1 MAKTKSSEIIVGLDI
16 GTTKIACIAGE
27 VTEDGVDIIGIG
39 TSQSKGLRRGVV
51 VNIDATVAAIQSA
64 VDEAENMAGCEISTV
79 YAAISGAHVRG
90 LNSHGIVAVKDKEVR
105 EADIQRVI
113 DAAKAVA
120 IPMDREVLHVLPQQ
134 YVIDDQDGIR
144 DPLGMA
150 GVRLEA
156 KVHIVTTA
164 VTSAQNVV
172 KCANRCGLQVADI
185 VLEPLASSQ
194 AVLEDDEKELGVAM
208 IDIGGGTC
216 DIVVYADGAI
226 VHTSVLPLG
235 GGHVTNDIATVL
247 RTPLESAEKIKRKYG
262 CAMRDL
268 LEDGETMEVPSVGG
282 RGPRVLPRVKL
293 VEIIEPRIEEIFEH
307 VKKELMRSGYADSL
321 AAGVVLSGGATAMEG
336 MSEMAEQVLGL
347 PIRRGLPTKVGGLT
361 DVVRSP
367 AFATGVGLVMFGA
380 NQGRSTVQLQRGS
393 RSDAEHHN
401 GMIKR
406 MWSRLAE
413 MF

>member
-1 MAKTKSSEIIVGLDI
+1 MAKTKPTEIIVGLDI

-39 TSQSKGLRRGVV
+39 TAPSKGLRRGVV
-51 VNIDATVAAIQSA
+51 VNIDATVASIQQA

-105 EADIQRVI
+105 DADIARVI

-185 VLEPLASSQ
+185 VLEPLASGQ
-194 AVLEDDEKELGVAM
+194 AVLEDDEKELGVAVV
-208 IDIGGGTC
+208 DIGGGTA
-216 DIVVYADGAI
+216 DVVVYADGAI
-226 VHTSVLPLG
+226 VHTAVLPLG

-247 RTPLESAEKIKRKYG
+247 RTPLESAEKIKKKYG
-262 CAMRDL
+262 CATRSLVDA
-268 LEDGETMEVPSVGG
+268 GEQMEVPSVGG
-282 RGPRVLPRVKL
+282 RGPRLLPRLTL
-293 VEIIEPRIEEIFEH
+293 VEVIEPRIEEIFEH
-307 VKKELMRSGYADSL
+307 IKRELMRSGYYDSL
-321 AAGVVLSGGATAMEG
+321 AAGVVLTGGATAMQGVTEVG
-336 MSEMAEQVLGL
+336 ETVLRL
-347 PIRRGLPTKVGGLT
+347 PTRRGMPRNVGGLV

-367 AFATGVGLVMFGA
+367 AFATGVGLVLFGA
-380 NQGRSTVQLQRGS
+380 TAGRVPSRAQAQDLASRGLF
-393 RSDAEHHN
+393 
-401 GMIKR
+401 KR
-406 MWSRLAE
+406 AWNRLAE

>member
-1 MAKTKSSEIIVGLDI
+1 MAKTKTSEIIVGLDI
-16 GTTKIACIAGE
+16 GTTKIAAIAGE
-27 VTEDGVDIIGIG
+27 VTDDGIDIIGIG
-39 TSQSKGLRRGVV
+39 TAPSKGLRRGVV
-51 VNIDATVAAIQSA
+51 VNIDATVSSIRAAI
-64 VDEAENMAGCEISTV
+64 DEAENMAGCQISTV
-79 YAAISGAHVRG
+79 FAAISGAHVRG

-105 EADIQRVI
+105 EADIARVI
-113 DAAKAVA
+113 EAAKAVA

-185 VLEPLASSQ
+185 VLEPLASAQ
-194 AVLEDDEKELGVAM
+194 AVLEEDEKELGVAL

-216 DIVVYADGAI
+216 DIAVFADGAI
-226 VHTSVLPLG
+226 VHTAVLPLG

-247 RTPLESAEKIKRKYG
+247 RTPLDSAEKIKRKYG
-262 CAMRDL
+262 CATRSLID
-268 LEDGETMEVPSVGG
+268 DDDTMEVPSVGG
-282 RGPRVLPRVKL
+282 RGPRILPRATL

-307 VKKELMRSGYADSL
+307 VKRELMRSGYADSL
-321 AAGVVLSGGATAMEG
+321 AAGIVLTGGATILEG
-336 MSEMAEQVLGL
+336 TAEVAEQVLGL
-347 PIRRGLPTKVGGLT
+347 PVRRANPTRIGGLV

-367 AFATGVGLVMFGA
+367 AYSTGVGLVVYGA
-380 NQGRSTVQLQRGS
+380 SHGRTVASRGQAQQAGD
-393 RSDAEHHN
+393 R
-401 GMIKR
+401 GLIKR
-406 MWSRLAE
+406 AWSRLAE

>member
-1 MAKTKSSEIIVGLDI
+1 MAKTKPTEIIVGLDI

-27 VTEDGVDIIGIG
+27 VTEDGVDVIGIG
-39 TSQSKGLRRGVV
+39 TAPSKGLRRGVV
-51 VNIDATVAAIQSA
+51 VNIDATVASIQQA

-105 EADIQRVI
+105 DADIARVI

-185 VLEPLASSQ
+185 VLEPLASAQS
-194 AVLEDDEKELGVAM
+194 VLEDDEKELGVAVV
-208 IDIGGGTC
+208 DIGGGTA
-216 DIVVYADGAI
+216 DVVVYADGAI
-226 VHTSVLPLG
+226 VHTAVLPLG

-247 RTPLESAEKIKRKYG
+247 RTPLESAEKMKKKYG
-262 CAMRDL
+262 CASRSLVD
-268 LEDGETMEVPSVGG
+268 DGEQMEVPSVGG
-282 RGPRVLPRVKL
+282 RGPRLLPRMTL
-293 VEIIEPRIEEIFEH
+293 VEVIEPRIEEIFEH
-307 VKKELMRSGYADSL
+307 VKKELMRSGYYDGL
-321 AAGVVLSGGATAMEG
+321 AAGVVLTGGATAMDG
-336 MSEMAEQVLGL
+336 MTDVGESVLRL
-347 PIRRGLPTKVGGLT
+347 PTRRGLPTRIGGLV

-367 AFATGVGLVMFGA
+367 AYAAGVGLVLFGA
-380 NQGRSTVQLQRGS
+380 AAGRAPSRAQAQDAAGRGLF
-393 RSDAEHHN
+393 
-401 GMIKR
+401 KR
-406 MWSRLAE
+406 AWHRLAE